1 MRMAVAAWQRR
12 LEDAFSTGDVVGA
25 RLFEVIDLEK
35 ECGRYFVNT
44 FHGQSVLMHAFQDF
58 YIETLLASEAW
69 VADNGWPQGEYY
81 SVVVLTYL
89 TAFRSFRACENLLLY
104 GYPLDGFA
112 LLRDVKDRA
121 LHMCG
126 IARNVTTW
134 SAINSIEK
142 RERKAAER
150 KTLSL
155 LLGDDSKMPAQDAEA
170 IKQWEDVFHQEVHG
184 SKLTLVTEISRL
196 MEGKQLS
203 VGPLPDEKQLGMYM
217 NRAVETGW
225 LYTRLLPYL
234 QPTSAAFGADWAAR
248 QQVLDESFRASEQA
262 LADMGKPIASAFIRF
277 VDREYDFGGDFHYV
291 EADGSGG
298 DG

>member
-1 MRMAVAAWQRR
+1 MDVVAWQKR
-12 LEDAFSTGDVVGA
+12 LEAAFSTGDVVGA
-25 RLFEVIDLEK
+25 RLFEVVDLEK

-58 YIETLLASEAW
+58 YIESLRASEAW
-69 VADNGWPQGEYY
+69 VAKNGWPAAEYY
-81 SVVVLTYL
+81 GALVLTYL
-89 TAFRSFRACENLLLY
+89 TAFRSFRACENLLLR

-121 LHMCG
+121 LHLCG
-126 IARNVTTW
+126 IARNATTW
-134 SAINSIEK
+134 SLINSMDT

-150 KTLSL
+150 KTVGL
-155 LLGDDSKMPAQDAEA
+155 LLGEDSEMPPDDAES
-170 IKQWEDVFHQEVHG
+170 IRQWEEMFHQEVHG
-184 SKLTLVTEISRL
+184 SKLTLMTEMSRL
-196 MEGKQLS
+196 MKGDRLS
-203 VGPLPDEKQLGMYM
+203 VGPLPDDRQLAMYM

-234 QPTSAAFGADWAAR
+234 QPNAAAFGAEWAER
-248 QQVLDESFRASEQA
+248 QAILDESFRASEQA

-277 VDREYDFGGDFHYV
+277 VDCEFSFGGDFHYI